1 MKKSIGDLRKHSK
14 RAVTLVWI
22 NYIVWTA
29 ISIVLIFFL
38 HTKIAR
44 DRAVVIKENFES
56 ILRIISVSSE
66 LPGIFIEPIEEG
78 TVRGIELERL
88 IGDQN
93 FSIGEGI
100 ICREA
105 SFKFLKKRNGE
116 GYLIEVPIKLI
127 EKFFSVPPKIVWYIT
142 DENGKMLYSSAPL
155 VLSESSK
162 GNLQDTNH
170 LYRFTTFKILN
181 SDYVLGIGEQW
192 INTFIYLLVL
202 ISILILFS
210 HYPITSTII
219 KIAADVKALQDDHEE
234 LSKVLQNQAT
244 KKATLNFEEYGELFA
259 AVKSCYSEKE
269 RLLSKVKELEERLET
284 YDEKIELEHE
294 IARTHFKKL
303 LITFGKE
310 IEERAHGT
318 ASDIEA
324 MVEVALLTAQELGVQ
339 DEEELEAIEFGVIL
353 HDIGMIEIPESILHK
368 PGILTENERA
378 IVEKHPLIGARLVS
392 QLSLSPLL
400 EDIIKHHHE
409 RYNGQGYP
417 DGLSGDH
424 ISTRAKVVNL
434 VDAYFAIISKRFHR
448 APYPKKEALRIIESE
463 KGKSFDPKVV
473 EVFKRVISKSIES

>member
-1 MKKSIGDLRKHSK
+1 MEKSIGDLKKYSK
-14 RAVTLVWI
+14 RAVAAVWI
-22 NYIVWTA
+22 NYIVWTVIA
-29 ISIVLIFFL
+29 IVLISSIY
-38 HTKIAR
+38 TKSVR
-44 DRAVVIKENFES
+44 DRATMAKENFES
-56 ILRIISVSSE
+56 ILQMISVNPE
-66 LPGIFIEPIEEG
+66 LPGVFIEQVEDG
-78 TVRGIELERL
+78 TVMGIELERL

-100 ICREA
+100 LCEEA
-105 SFKFLKKRNGE
+105 SFKFLKKENDK
-116 GYLIEVPIKLI
+116 GYLVEVPIKFI
-127 EKFFSVPPKIVWYIT
+127 EKFFNVPKIIWYIA
-142 DENGKMLYSSAPL
+142 DENGKILYSSTPL

-162 GNLQDTNH
+162 DVLKGSDHFYQ
-170 LYRFTTFKILN
+170 FTTFNILG

-192 INTFIYLLVL
+192 INSLMFLLVSL
-202 ISILILFS
+202 GIIIFISYLPLAL
-210 HYPITSTII
+210 TIS
-219 KIAADVKALQDDHEE
+219 KIAAETNEIQNDQKE
-234 LSKVLQNQAT
+234 LSKVLENRDIKVIVHYKEHIKLLTAI
-244 KKATLNFEEYGELFA
+244 
-259 AVKSCYSEKE
+259 KSCSSERKK
-269 RLLSKVKELEERLET
+269 LLNELGKLREELEK
-284 YDEKIELEHE
+284 YKKKIELERE
-294 IARTHFKKL
+294 IARAHFKKL
-303 LITFGKE
+303 LTVLGQE
-310 IEERAHGT
+310 IEERSHSVT
-318 ASDIEA
+318 PDIKT

-434 VDAYFAIISKRFHR
+434 VDTYFAIISKRFHR